1 MLIITINAFSRFL
14 YVACDV
20 TNPFAQLML
29 YIYRSVLNRTAHK
42 TPREECSIN
51 RMMRGGRFSQLK
63 KKIERRGGGGGRREE
78 KGRERERERGRIK
91 ASHLNQIL
99 L

>member
-63 KKIERRGGGGGRREE
+63 KNRKKRRRRREE
-78 KGRERERERGRIK
+78 GGEGERARERERK
-91 ASHLNQIL
+91 N
-99 L
+99 